1 MPTATTLTARQ
12 ARFVQ
17 EYLVDGNGAGAAVRA
32 GYSEKTAR
40 TIACE
45 LLTKPDLRVVIRE
58 RQAELSVGL
67 KITREGVTRGFLEA
81 YDMAKSDRN
90 PAVMVSAMAS
100 LAKLLGYYAVETKRV
115 EVSAAGESTMKR
127 LETMT
132 DAELVG
138 IIEAGTTAPL

>member
-12 ARFVQ
+12 ARIVQ

-40 TIACE
+40 AIACE

-58 RQAELSVGL
+58 RQDELSVGL